1 MYNYRIIESRSCLY
15 ARDDLLR
22 ALFVYVQWLTYRSSL
37 LLTCRPTFIDGTF
50 CLYALVAY
58 VQRAG
63 RLLFIYAFAM
73 CSFII
78 IEPFGCLCAIRFL
91 LNTPYCL
98 CAVLTLLS
106 VLIAC
111 VQ

>member
-1 MYNYRIIESRSCLY
+1 MCRS
-15 ARDDLLR
+15 
-22 ALFVYVQWLTYRSSL
+22 V
-37 LLTCRPTFIDGTF
+37 FIDGNF
-50 CLYALVAY
+50 CLHVLVAY

-63 RLLFIYAFAM
+63 RLLFIYALAM

-98 CAVLTLLS
+98 CAGRYLLS
-106 VLIAC
+106 NFFVY
-111 VQ
+111 VQARNY